1 MQSAPPSLTM
11 APERSASAPP
21 VIGRPLLR
29 RDVVTSTMDE
39 LLVHA
44 RAGAG
49 EGTTL
54 LAEYQSAGRGRAGR
68 GWLAPPGTSLLL
80 SVLLR
85 PRLAPSDLTPLSL
98 LAAACVAEAIAT
110 TTGLQARIKWPNDV
124 LIDDRKV
131 SGILA
136 TVSMMP
142 EGDPA
147 VILGLGINVNVAST
161 DLPAGATSLLNECG
175 APLNRERL
183 LAELLKALGQMY
195 RAFQIRDYGAWWQ
208 RATARLAYAGDAV
221 VLHDQGRD
229 IHGTLMGVL
238 PSGELLL
245 RGHDGAE
252 HRFAAGELV
261 RGPRRVEAGPST
273 PLSTL

>member
-1 MQSAPPSLTM
+1 MT
-11 APERSASAPP
+11 PENSASAPAL
-21 VIGRPLLR
+21 IGRPLLR
-29 RDVVTSTMDE
+29 RAVVTSTMDE
-39 LLVHA
+39 LLVLA
-44 RAGAG
+44 RAGVG

-54 LAEYQSAGRGRAGR
+54 VAEYQSAGRGRAGR
-68 GWLAPPGTSLLL
+68 GWHAPPGTSLLL
-80 SVLLR
+80 SILLR

-98 LAAACVAEAIAT
+98 LAADCVAEAIAVV
-110 TTGLQARIKWPNDV
+110 TGLRARIKWPNDI

-142 EGDPA
+142 EGGPA
-147 VILGLGINVNVAST
+147 VVLGLGINVNVAWT
-161 DLPAGATSLLNECG
+161 DLPPGATSLLVESD
-175 APLNRERL
+175 APIDRERL
-183 LAELLKALGQMY
+183 LVELLKGIGQMY
-195 RAFQIRDYGAWWQ
+195 RAFQLRDYGAWWQ

-229 IHGTLMGVL
+229 VQGILMGVL

-252 HRFAAGELV
+252 HRFAAGELA
-261 RGPRRVEAGPST
+261 RGPRRVDAGPSA